1 MTFVRNKSSLFWL
14 VVVFFVDIIFI
25 AFVWY
30 RGDNVSTNTGFLVLG
45 ALLSMLPFYLIE
57 REKRSLRVK
66 ELARVL
72 HVELADLVARCCYD
86 SESPW
91 CHFWAPNANVPPN
104 NVLWLRKFAPH
115 RPLIFPAVAGELA
128 LLKGNAP
135 QRLIQ
140 FHNGIN
146 ALRREIEDCANAT
159 TQLGAAQINSGQI
172 KAVAS
177 RMRLTLEPAL
187 NALKALSSKAMV
199 SDAREIEADAI
210 ASIDA
215 TRAAAA
221 PAGTLQDRIIQ
232 LLAMPH

>member
-1 MTFVRNKSSLFWL
+1 MIFARNKSYLFWL
-14 VVVFFVDIIFI
+14 VAVLFVDIIFI

-86 SESPW
+86 SEAPW
-91 CHFWAPNANVPPN
+91 CRLWEPNANIQPS

-115 RPLIFPAVAGELA
+115 TPLIFPAVAGEIA
-128 LLKGNAP
+128 ILKGNAP

-159 TQLGAAQINSGQI
+159 TQLGAAQISSGQI
-172 KAVAS
+172 KVIAS

-187 NALKALSSKAMV
+187 NALKTLSSMV

>member
-1 MTFVRNKSSLFWL
+1 MTFVRNRSFLFWL
-14 VVVFFVDIIFI
+14 VAVFFVDIIFI
-25 AFVWY
+25 AVVWY
-30 RGDNVSTNTGFLVLG
+30 RGDTVSTNTGFLVLG

-86 SESPW
+86 SEAPW
-91 CHFWAPNANVPPN
+91 CPLWDPNATVQPN
-104 NVLWLRKFAPH
+104 NVIWLRKFAPH
-115 RPLIFPAVAGELA
+115 RPVIFPAVAGELA
-128 LLKGNAP
+128 ILKGNAP

-146 ALRREIEDCANAT
+146 ALRREIENNANAA
-159 TQLGAAQINSGQI
+159 TQLGIVQISSGQI

-187 NALKALSSKAMV
+187 NALKALSSMV

-215 TRAAAA
+215 TRATAA